1 MQKALQWYYRWV
13 IEGKE
18 DKLKE
23 LRKEKRRILDK
34 IMETETYKVAKE
46 LLEKF
51 DPTSLKDKSQSPP
64 LLRPSDAGL
73 RFRGSPSAYSGPRN
87 TQFSTPIRNNL
98 PPASPA
104 LNNSLIRP
112 SVNPGPVTG
121 AMQRP
126 PMVMMPPRRLP
137 RPILPQDRGVVEKV
151 VDYVVGDGPSNRFA
165 LICCFCHSHNGMS
178 LKDEFEYLAF
188 RCCYCNGYNPAR
200 KARPFAPQLSLPAP
214 PVVDEPESDAEKS
227 TRCESPAKKSLNIE
241 DVTTPAKDETRDNTL
256 ESLVTDDDEEE
267 EIIKSNG
274 DHIRRGELT
283 PSKVN

>member
-1 MQKALQWYYRWV
+1 M

-34 IMETETYKVAKE
+34 VMETETYKVAKE

-51 DPTSLKDKSQSPP
+51 DPTALKDKSQSSP
-64 LLRPSDAGL
+64 LIRPSEAGL
-73 RFRGSPSAYSGPRN
+73 RFRGSPPVNPGPRN
-87 TQFSTPIRNNL
+87 TQFSTPVRGN
-98 PPASPA
+98 PPPVSPGM
-104 LNNSLIRP
+104 NNSQIRP
-112 SVNPGPVTG
+112 SVNPGPVSG
-121 AMQRP
+121 IGPRP
-126 PMVMMPPRRLP
+126 PVMMMAPRRLP

-165 LICCFCHSHNGMS
+165 LICAFCHSHNGMS

-200 KARPFAPQLSLPAP
+200 KARPFPPQLSLPAP

-227 TRCESPAKKSLNIE
+227 TRSDSPAKKALNIV
-241 DVTTPAKDETRDNTL
+241 DVSSPAKEGEETKQNGTSD
-256 ESLVTDDDEEE
+256 SLVTDDDEEE
-267 EIIKSNG
+267 EVIKRNG
-274 DHIRRGELT
+274 DHIQAGDV
-283 PSKVN
+283 SVNKAD